1 MPPPTEQTGSWAR
14 GPWRR
19 LLLPELREAVDIHLA
34 ENADIL
40 ERISRAMECV
50 EGDDRDLDAC
60 GSASTPNSRSPS
72 DARSAAV
79 TETIDSALCDRQLLG
94 AALDDPDSWQTW
106 FAALRAAF
114 GLELSREHRRIFAA
128 ISGGRAAPTKRV
140 REFWCLVGRKGGKSR
155 MAAAIACYIALFGRF
170 KLARGEQGLVL
181 VLAMSMDQAKVVFG
195 YCYGFLAS
203 SPVLAREIESTTA
216 TEIRLKNGIV
226 IATHANSFRSVRGRT
241 LCACVFDEVAYWR
254 DSIGAVPDI
263 ETYTAII
270 PSLLTTKGMLIG
282 ISSTYRRAGLLY
294 SKYERFFG
302 TDDADTLVVKGGTT
316 TFNRRCASPIRRPRR
331 PNGTVNFATI
341 YPACLTAR

>member
-1 MPPPTEQTGSWAR
+1 M
-14 GPWRR
+14 
-19 LLLPELREAVDIHLA
+19 
-34 ENADIL
+34 
-40 ERISRAMECV
+40 
-50 EGDDRDLDAC
+50 
-60 GSASTPNSRSPS
+60 
-72 DARSAAV
+72 

-140 REFWCLVGRKGGKSR
+140 REFGCLVGRKGGKSR

-216 TEIRLKNGIV
+216 TEIRLKN
-226 IATHANSFRSVRGRT
+226 ASSSPRMRT
-241 LCACVFDEVAYWR
+241 ASD
-254 DSIGAVPDI
+254 
-263 ETYTAII
+263 
-270 PSLLTTKGMLIG
+270 
-282 ISSTYRRAGLLY
+282 
-294 SKYERFFG
+294 
-302 TDDADTLVVKGGTT
+302 
-316 TFNRRCASPIRRPRR
+316 RCAVERSAPAYSTRSRIGETRSAPFPISKLTRPSSQ
-331 PNGTVNFATI
+331 
-341 YPACLTAR
+341 AC